1 MQVHM
6 GSGLNRHEEA
16 RSTQGLAQGY
26 FGNEQGQMKETAQQE
41 REATRTQSRY
51 KVEATI
57 RRRVDRGVKAE
68 VVDIYEEIL
77 VAVWGK
83 ITPTLG
89 KTTVYAIAQRA
100 LHLAAQGYPTL
111 DSVTVAEDGFNF
123 RSLKERVDEKDK
135 AAIREALRE
144 LIVSLF
150 DILAK
155 LTGNALVDR
164 LTREIEGLDDIRGE
178 HAA

>member
-1 MQVHM
+1 
-6 GSGLNRHEEA
+6 
-16 RSTQGLAQGY
+16 
-26 FGNEQGQMKETAQQE
+26 MKKTPKQE
-41 REATRTQSRY
+41 REDTRTQSRY

-77 VAVWGK
+77 VAVWAK
-83 ITPTLG
+83 IMPTLG
-89 KTTVYAIAQRA
+89 KTTVHAIAQRA
-100 LHLAAQGYPTL
+100 LHLTAQRYAIL
-111 DSVTVAEDGFNF
+111 ESVAVTGDGFDF
-123 RSLKERVDEKDK
+123 RPLKDRVDERDK
-135 AAIREALRE
+135 AAIREALKE

-155 LTGNALVDR
+155 LTGNVLVDR
-164 LTREIEGLDDIRGE
+164 LTREIEGLEDINRE